1 MRRGARIILLFL
13 LASASRG
20 WAEPGTFADSVAPV
34 LEHNCSKCHGA
45 TKQKAGLRL
54 DSHAAILRGSDDGVV
69 VKPGD
74 AGGSELFRRITLPP
88 ADDDFMPSGDHPPL
102 SPAEIL
108 VLESWIAAG
117 VPSTAAFEVARLGP
131 AVAEPPAAPDYRPRL
146 AEATELARILGVRLV
161 PRSRV
166 PTDGLVLRT
175 ASAPSDCDDA
185 VLAKLAP
192 MADLIVEA
200 ELARTKVTD
209 TGMEAVGRWPNLVRI
224 DLTHTAVTS
233 DGIARLTSLARLESL
248 NLTATKVDGRGV
260 ALARKLP
267 VLREVWAFGT
277 P

>member
-1 MRRGARIILLFL
+1 LVFL
-13 LASASRG
+13 LAGASAG
-20 WAEPGTFADSVAPV
+20 WAQPGTFADSVAPV

-54 DSHAAILRGSDDGVV
+54 DSHAAVLRGSEDGEV

-74 AGGSELFRRITLPP
+74 PGGSELFRRITLPP
-88 ADDDFMPSGDHPPL
+88 GDEDFMPSGDSPPL
-102 SPAEIL
+102 SPAEVS

-117 VPSTAAFEVARLGP
+117 APVTATFEAARLGP
-131 AVAEPPAAPDYRPRL
+131 AAVAPPAAPDYRPRL
-146 AEATELARILGVRLV
+146 VAATELARTLGVRLV
-161 PRSRV
+161 PRSSV

-175 ASAPSDCDDA
+175 ASAPANCDDA

-192 MADLIVEA
+192 VADIIVEA
-200 ELARTKVTD
+200 ELARTRVTD
-209 TGMEAVGRWPNLVRI
+209 KGMEAVGLWANLVHL

-233 DGIARLTSLARLESL
+233 DGIERLASLARLETL

-260 ALARKLP
+260 ALAKKLP
-267 VLREVWAFGT
+267 VLKTVWSFGT